1 MILIITFFWLLWVQH
16 LFCHA
21 KESGATNTPLTLAE
35 EVWSDQPDEH
45 KKKQYIFYE
54 TLHI

>member
-16 LFCHA
+16 LFYHA
-21 KESGATNTPLTLAE
+21 KESGAANKPLTLAE
-35 EVWSDQPDEH
+35 EVWSDQPDKQQ
-45 KKKQYIFYE
+45 KKYIFYG

>member
-16 LFCHA
+16 LFYHA
-21 KESGATNTPLTLAE
+21 KESGAANTPLTLAE
-35 EVWSDQPDEH
+35 EVWSDQPDEQ
-45 KKKQYIFYE
+45 KKTYIFYE